1 VGRGAGL
8 SFFYLFKCGK
18 HLFLKKKNYNSS
30 AIITTWKIKFQEG
43 KINAVQIL
51 SNIKK

>member
-8 SFFYLFKCGK
+8 SFYYYLNAASTF
-18 HLFLKKKNYNSS
+18 FLKKKNYNSS

-43 KINAVQIL
+43 KINTLQIS
-51 SNIKK
+51 SN